1 MPYEIK
7 PDGAGRFCVHKKGE
21 DRPIACHDSE
31 QQAKDQMAALYANEV
46 GKAMTTTV
54 AGVSYPASAF
64 LVVEDPKAPS
74 TWHLRVRDADGNL
87 DHGLMGGAWA
97 SLHGGYRGNRY

>member
-1 MPYEIK
+1 M
-7 PDGAGRFCVHKKGE
+7 
-21 DRPIACHDSE
+21 
-31 QQAKDQMAALYANEV
+31 ALYANE
-46 GKAMTTTV
+46 GKMTTTV

-74 TWHLRVRDADGNL
+74 TWHLRVRDADGNS

-97 SLHGGYRGNRY
+97 SLQGGYRGNRYEGPNKQDAINKLTKLYESEKMPIAW